1 MASLSLPVDFAD
13 KIGLPRLTLLI
24 HDIIFQPNYYFLEC
38 MVSALIPGLLH
49 ENENPNL
56 YPNNSYRRLGW
67 VITWILAVQ
76 SALGALGAVAGSAL
90 PERLGSKQEMAGFI
104 PVPTEDAEE
113 QAHRTSGDSGQG
125 TEEYSSRSPSTSTW
139 YDDRDTEGLY
149 LPYTNL
155 TRNRAWTRLRDPSKH
170 FVFKWN
176 QAFFLS
182 AIGVAR

>member
-1 MASLSLPVDFAD
+1 MGDYLD
-13 KIGLPRLTLLI
+13 IGCAIRP
-24 HDIIFQPNYYFLEC
+24 
-38 MVSALIPGLLH
+38 
-49 ENENPNL
+49 
-56 YPNNSYRRLGW
+56 
-67 VITWILAVQ
+67 
-76 SALGALGAVAGSAL
+76 GAVAGSAL

-125 TEEYSSRSPSTSTW
+125 TEEYSSRSPSTSAW
-139 YDDRDTEGLY
+139 YDDRDTEGLD